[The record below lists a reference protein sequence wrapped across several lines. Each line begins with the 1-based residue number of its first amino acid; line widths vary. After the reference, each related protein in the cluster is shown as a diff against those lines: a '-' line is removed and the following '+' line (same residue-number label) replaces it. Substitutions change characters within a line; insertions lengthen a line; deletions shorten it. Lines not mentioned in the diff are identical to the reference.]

1 MGILNPLVRVPRITW
16 RKLEQ
21 LVEDV
26 VYLEDGEAMRSW
38 ELHELTEQL
47 ARSIL
52 TEYVRE
58 QFDAQVEAVAKDM
71 VRRRRDRRRY
81 FEEEEM

>member
-1 MGILNPLVRVPRITW
+1 MGLLDPIIAVPRVTF

-26 VYLEDGEAMRSW
+26 VYLEDDEEVDGSTRR
-38 ELHELTEQL
+38 ELAEQL
-47 ARSIL
+47 ATRIL

-58 QFDAQVEAVAKDM
+58 HFEEQSQAVAQDM
-71 VRRRRDRRRY
+71 VRRRRDRKRF
-81 FEEEEM
+81 FEEGI